1 MKQSYNFEETPHESL
16 LRERKIALSKL
27 QALRLK
33 GDDSQL
39 ENSFDSRY
47 KVAGGPLKIE
57 YDKIRYKIA
66 KKESSPEGVAPL
78 TKRFNPN

>member
-1 MKQSYNFEETPHESL
+1 LLKQSHNFEENHESIVKD
-16 LRERKIALSKL
+16 RKSALSKL

-47 KVAGGPLKIE
+47 KVSGGPLKNE
-57 YDKIRYKIA
+57 YDKIRYKLA
-66 KKESSPEGVAPL
+66 KKEQSPEGVAPL

>member
-1 MKQSYNFEETPHESL
+1 M
-16 LRERKIALSKL
+16 
-27 QALRLK
+27 K
-33 GDDSQL
+33 GDDSIL

-47 KVAGGPLKIE
+47 NVAAASGGPLKIE

-66 KKESSPEGVAPL
+66 KKEASPEGGGGLAPL

>member
-1 MKQSYNFEETPHESL
+1 LLKKSHNFEETTHESL
-16 LRERKIALSKL
+16 MKERKSALSKL

-47 KVAGGPLKIE
+47 KVTGGPLKNE
-57 YDKIRYKIA
+57 YDKIRYKLA
-66 KKESSPEGVAPL
+66 KKE
-78 TKRFNPN
+78 